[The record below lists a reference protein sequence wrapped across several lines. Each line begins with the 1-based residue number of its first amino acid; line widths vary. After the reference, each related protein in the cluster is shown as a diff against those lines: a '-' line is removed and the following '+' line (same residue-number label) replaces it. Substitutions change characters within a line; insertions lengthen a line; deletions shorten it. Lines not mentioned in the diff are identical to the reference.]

1 MGDSQ
6 TSIVSY
12 NYGIGIGIGI
22 EDACLKPVLQ
32 LSHNHA
38 VVIKYLIWYSG
49 QPLTDAAVGLN
60 FDT

>member
-32 LSHNHA
+32 
-38 VVIKYLIWYSG
+38 
-49 QPLTDAAVGLN
+49 
-60 FDT
+60 